1 MALTTILPSGLNSA
15 NDFSSLVP
23 AAYST
28 ANAAFI
34 QANAAF
40 IQSNASY
47 TAQNTTALFAN
58 GAFDAAN
65 SGASFANVAFSHAN
79 AAFAAANTGSGD
91 AWARDQANAG
101 FLQANS
107 SYTAQN
113 ITAAFANSA
122 FSHANAAYAAAN
134 TGGGGGGGAS
144 VTVGSIAPSP
154 AANGYLWYDDTTTG
168 ELFVYS
174 SNSWVSTSIMPATN
188 VNDPAI
194 TGPTEANEATTQTY
208 TISNYNG
215 AYAYIIGV
223 TGGSVTRTNQSIY
236 WTMPSVTTNTTHYMT
251 TQVVS
256 GGVTSA
262 VDTRTVLVVNLNI
275 SDAAVIV
282 SDFSSTYANVTF
294 GWA

>member
-23 AAYST
+23 AAYS
-28 ANAAFI
+28 

-40 IQSNASY
+40 IQ
-47 TAQNTTALFAN
+47 
-58 GAFDAAN
+58 
-65 SGASFANVAFSHAN
+65 
-79 AAFAAANTGSGD
+79 
-91 AWARDQANAG
+91 
-101 FLQANS
+101 
-107 SYTAQN
+107 
-113 ITAAFANSA
+113 
-122 FSHANAAYAAAN
+122 ANAAYAAAN

-262 VDTRTVLVVNLNI
+262 VDTRTVLVVNLI
-275 SDAAVIV
+275 YL
-282 SDFSSTYANVTF
+282 TQLLLYLTF
-294 GWA
+294 QVHMQT

>member
-28 ANAAFI
+28 ANASFI
-34 QANAAF
+34 
-40 IQSNASY
+40 
-47 TAQNTTALFAN
+47 
-58 GAFDAAN
+58 
-65 SGASFANVAFSHAN
+65 
-79 AAFAAANTGSGD
+79 
-91 AWARDQANAG
+91 
-101 FLQANS
+101 QANS
-107 SYTAQN
+107 SYIAQN

-134 TGGGGGGGAS
+134 TGGGGGGGGAS

>member
-23 AAYST
+23 AAYQQ
-28 ANAAFI
+28 ANNAA
-34 QANAAF
+34 A
-40 IQSNASY
+40 
-47 TAQNTTALFAN
+47 FAN
-58 GAFDAAN
+58 GAFVTAN
-65 SGASFANVAFSHAN
+65 SASSFANGAFVTANSAASFAN
-79 AAFAAANTGSGD
+79 AAFTQANTDVTNISIVTGVYGGASVAPVITVAANGRIIAVS
-91 AWARDQANAG
+91 NV
-101 FLQANS
+101 S
-107 SYTAQN
+107 IS
-113 ITAAFANSA
+113 
-122 FSHANAAYAAAN
+122 
-134 TGGGGGGGAS
+134 GGGGGGGAS
-144 VTVGSIAPSP
+144 VTVGPTAPSP

-208 TISNYNG
+208 SISNYNG

-236 WTMPSVTTNTTHYMT
+236 WTMPSVATNTTHYMT

-275 SDAAVIV
+275 ADAAVIV

>member
-23 AAYST
+23 AAYS
-28 ANAAFI
+28 

-40 IQSNASY
+40 IQ
-47 TAQNTTALFAN
+47 
-58 GAFDAAN
+58 
-65 SGASFANVAFSHAN
+65 
-79 AAFAAANTGSGD
+79 
-91 AWARDQANAG
+91 
-101 FLQANS
+101 
-107 SYTAQN
+107 
-113 ITAAFANSA
+113 
-122 FSHANAAYAAAN
+122 ANAAYAAAN

-262 VDTRTVLVVNLNI
+262 VDTRTVLVVDLNIDDTSIIVTDFSFNNLN
-275 SDAAVIV
+275 SGWVI
-282 SDFSSTYANVTF
+282 
-294 GWA
+294 

>member
-28 ANAAFI
+28 ANASFI
-34 QANAAF
+34 
-40 IQSNASY
+40 
-47 TAQNTTALFAN
+47 
-58 GAFDAAN
+58 
-65 SGASFANVAFSHAN
+65 
-79 AAFAAANTGSGD
+79 
-91 AWARDQANAG
+91 
-101 FLQANS
+101 QANS

-168 ELFVYS
+168 ELFVY
-174 SNSWVSTSIMPATN
+174 

-194 TGPTEANEATTQTY
+194 TGPNQANEATTQTY

-262 VDTRTVLVVNLNI
+262 VDTRTVLVVDLNIDDTSIIVTDFSFNNLN
-275 SDAAVIV
+275 SGWVI
-282 SDFSSTYANVTF
+282 
-294 GWA
+294 